1 MAQGHVVREG
11 AVPGL
16 KIGPKFFFFLSFFF
30 FLLNL
35 FILLNATLYRMG
47 GKAVDDPVTPN
58 YRGEENTPKAS
69 SF

>member
-1 MAQGHVVREG
+1 MAQGHIVREG
-11 AVPGL
+11 AVPSL
-16 KIGPKFFFFLSFFF
+16 KIGPKFFFF

>member
-1 MAQGHVVREG
+1 MPQGHTVAEG

-16 KIGPKFFFFLSFFF
+16 KIGPKFFFFLLS
-30 FLLNL
+30 L
-35 FILLNATLYRMG
+35 FILLNTTLYRMG

>member
-1 MAQGHVVREG
+1 MPQGHIVREG

-16 KIGPKFFFFLSFFF
+16 KIGPKFFFF
-30 FLLNL
+30 FLLSL
-35 FILLNATLYRMG
+35 FILLNTTLYRMG